1 MKKFV
6 VIFGVW
12 LGFGTNAQADVCY
25 DIDEKAAN
33 KAVEIIR
40 NQKEIYKY
48 CSICPDTEPETIIV
62 RTVQNKGH
70 VYVNDEVIDVA
81 HAYYKKGNK
90 FVSLGVASGCIKAG
104 EYNIKAEL
112 DDLRT
117 IHLTKES
124 NRELAKKQSQE
135 IYEKCVDKAQPKENT
150 TTSGMM
156 EQNIKINDC
165 LASVIKSEIESSF
178 NPEQHKEMIETLK
191 QIRKSVWKFYYNIYA
206 ENKYC
211 YGACGTI
218 TNVLPFADEGKMLM
232 EMLEKLIYLNL
243 SKNGY

>member
-1 MKKFV
+1 MKKF
-6 VIFGVW
+6 IIIIGVF
-12 LGFGTNAQADVCY
+12 LALITNVKADICY

-33 KAVEIIR
+33 KAAEIIKT
-40 NQKEIYKY
+40 QKEIYKY
-48 CSICPDTEPETIIV
+48 CSICPDAEQETIMV
-62 RTVQNKGH
+62 HTVQNNGS
-70 VYVNDEVIDVA
+70 VYVNDVAVDVA
-81 HAYYKKGNK
+81 HVYYKKGNK
-90 FVSLGVASGCIKAG
+90 FINLGVASGCIKAG
-104 EYNIKAEL
+104 EYDIKAEL
-112 DDLRT
+112 DDLPD
-117 IHLTKES
+117 IHHTKES
-124 NRELAKKQSQE
+124 YRKQAKEQSHE

-165 LASVIKSEIESSF
+165 LASVIKSEIENSF